1 MYRVLVVDD
10 SALMRKLMCDIINS
24 IQGFEVVDVCSDGQ
38 SAYRRISEFGNFD
51 VITMNVSLP
60 RMDGLEVMRKLQS
73 DGNRIPIIAISAS
86 VKEDRD
92 LTVKAFELGAV
103 EFVVRPFHLS
113 ANERDAFTDELKEA
127 LSAATK
133 SNTAVLNKQVSTA
146 QPKPSPVKPTANV
159 TPTAP
164 KPGGGTSGKFDLLA
178 IASSTG
184 GPQALRTFIP
194 MLPKSIGVP
203 GVIVQHMPKGFT
215 ASLAERISETSNLLM
230 KEAEDNEVLK
240 NDVIYIAPGGKHLE
254 IKMNSSGKM
263 VSSLSDAPAV
273 NNLKPCADVTF
284 RTIAALPIKSVL
296 CVVLTGMGS
305 DGTEGIKEIRATKNT
320 YCITQSADT
329 CVVYGMPKA
338 ADLAGLS
345 NESAP
350 ITEVADRVARKLGV

>member
-1 MYRVLVVDD
+1 
-10 SALMRKLMCDIINS
+10 
-24 IQGFEVVDVCSDGQ
+24 
-38 SAYRRISEFGNFD
+38 
-51 VITMNVSLP
+51 
-60 RMDGLEVMRKLQS
+60 MDGLEVMRKLQS

-113 ANERDAFTDELKEA
+113 ADERDAFTGELKDA
-127 LSAATK
+127 LNAATK
-133 SNTAVLNKQVSTA
+133 SNTAVLNKQASAA
-146 QPKPSPVKPTANV
+146 QPKPSPVKPTANI
-159 TPTAP
+159 TPMAA
-164 KPGGGTSGKFDLLA
+164 KPEGSIPGKFDLLA

-194 MLPKSIGVP
+194 MLPKHIGVP

-215 ASLAERISETSNLLM
+215 ASLAERISETSNLVM

-263 VSSLSDAPAV
+263 VSVLSDAPAV

-284 RTIAALPIKSVL
+284 RTIANLSIKSVL

-305 DGTEGIKEIRATKNT
+305 DGTEGIKAIRATKNT